1 MYVLLF
7 DGGKLSTFVCMFF
20 CLTLVSIVRVYIFL
34 IKVYLYI
41 FFCEYICT
49 YFYEGKLCTNALSVD
64 EHCTNVS
71 VAQLDMGVFFG
82 INWRVFGRDGALI
95 V

>member
-1 MYVLLF
+1 M
-7 DGGKLSTFVCMFF
+7 
-20 CLTLVSIVRVYIFL
+20 
-34 IKVYLYI
+34 
-41 FFCEYICT
+41 CT